1 MKQGRLG
8 IVYLVVETSL
18 PANKKSPHT
27 PTTPTP
33 TPTTA
38 TPTTPTRTPTT
49 PTPTSTSTSRR
60 VLSRAQ
66 AEGWAGVFGTEY
78 RE

>member
-27 PTTPTP
+27 PP
-33 TPTTA
+33 
-38 TPTTPTRTPTT
+38 TPTT

-60 VLSRAQ
+60 FLTKDQ
-66 AEGWAGVFGTEY
+66 AEGWTGVFETEY
-78 RE
+78 ME

>member
-1 MKQGRLG
+1 MSKCCMKQGRLG

-33 TPTTA
+33 TPTSA
-38 TPTTPTRTPTT
+38 
-49 PTPTSTSTSRR
+49 STSRR
-60 VLSRAQ
+60 FLTKDQ
-66 AEGWAGVFGTEY
+66 AEGWTGVFETEY
-78 RE
+78 ME